1 MSLYV
6 SVPVK
11 KNISSAGLVDSGP
24 VGGEAVQKL
33 YNSFYTR

>member
-1 MSLYV
+1 M

-11 KNISSAGLVDSGP
+11 KNITSAGLVDSGL

-33 YNSFYTR
+33 YDSFYMR

>member
-1 MSLYV
+1 M

-11 KNISSAGLVDSGP
+11 KNISSAGLVASGP

-33 YNSFYTR
+33 YNSFYKR